1 MLKLLDDQALQSQRF
16 KLKGNQPL
24 LLDDPEA
31 VWLIRTGSLA
41 VFAVA
46 LKDGVPDGARQHL
59 FSVNAGESLFGIAA
73 DLGDASGDANGNASH
88 GILAVAME
96 PTELLQCSLW
106 SSLWHLGHE
115 PSTKDLSPIAGL
127 ETWIQHLGV
136 ALQSLA
142 TDDIGVHDIVGR
154 KFLTLPPGQIFQ
166 PLKET
171 VVWVQVQQGTAHW
184 MGLPEFPLTARSA
197 AIPLGSDMWLQA
209 ADTLEIAL
217 VATQEL
223 ADRDTLVAGLAQLHH
238 YFRHCLDL
246 IEQQSTAA
254 AFQRFQARERLNRQ
268 VTQSTLDE
276 LASALQPQAPAPLA
290 VEGSPL
296 LVAAGAVG
304 RALDVPVLPP
314 ARSEA
319 LDRVKDP
326 LEAIAR
332 ASRLRLRRVLL
343 TARWWQQD
351 NGPLLAYTLP
361 EHDPV
366 ALLPTATGH
375 YELFDPAGQQRVP
388 VTAKVAAA
396 LEPEAF
402 MFYRPLVDRIKRP
415 LDLLFFS
422 LQGHSRDLILLVAT
436 GLAAT
441 LLGMVIPQA
450 TAILIDSAIPDSDRG
465 MLWQIGLA
473 LFAVAIG
480 QSTFEMA
487 RGIISLRVETAADA
501 TLQPA
506 VWDNLL
512 RLKPSFFRQ
521 YSSGDIQSRVLAVG
535 QIRRQVSG
543 TTLRTI
549 FTSVFALL
557 NLVLMFVYSWQ
568 LALIA
573 SVLAVIASGVTVI
586 SSILNLRQVRPLQQL
601 EGVLLGVTVQLI
613 NGVAKLR
620 VAAAEERAFAYW
632 GKKYSQQKK
641 LIAKSQRIDD
651 SVAVF
656 NEVLPTVSAVLL
668 FWFAIL
674 FIQPVPGS
682 TTPGLSAG
690 NFLAFNAAFGIFIQ
704 GARGLSNTLINTLNI
719 IPLWERAQTIVQAA
733 PEVDASKT
741 NPGRLTGRIALEH
754 VTFRYRDDG
763 PLILDD
769 VTIHAE
775 PGEFIAVVGPSGSG
789 KSTVFRLLLSFETP
803 ASGTVYYDGQDLSGL
818 DVNAVRR
825 QLGVVLQN
833 GRISTGSIFE
843 IITGGALVTMEEAW
857 AAAHNAGF
865 ADDIKQ
871 MPMGM
876 HTVISEGATNLSGG
890 QRQRLLIARAL
901 VLKPKIVLMD
911 EATSALDNHTQAIIT
926 DSLAHMKATR
936 IVIAHRLSTIR
947 DADRIYVVDAGRVV
961 QSGSFDELVQ
971 QTGGLFARLAARQL
985 E

>member
-1 MLKLLDDQALQSQRF
+1 MLKQLDDQGLQQPQRY
-16 KLKGNQPL
+16 KIKGNQPI
-24 LLDDPEA
+24 LLDDPDA
-31 VWLIRTGSLA
+31 VWLIHSGAMS
-41 VFAVA
+41 VFTVP
-46 LKDGVPDGARQHL
+46 LRDGVPHGARQHL
-59 FSVNAGESLFGIAA
+59 FSAKAGEALFGMAA
-73 DLGDASGDANGNASH
+73 APGCTGDR
-88 GILAVAME
+88 GILAVAMTE
-96 PTELLQCSLW
+96 TELVKYALW
-106 SSLWHLGHE
+106 QLG
-115 PSTKDLSPIAGL
+115 DGRIAAAFAASPLL
-127 ETWIQHLGV
+127 ETWLQHWSAVLKP
-136 ALQSLA
+136 LA
-142 TDDIGVHDIVGR
+142 TDAVSLSESGR
-154 KFLTLPPGQIFQ
+154 KFLALTPGQIFQ
-166 PLKET
+166 PTKGA

-184 MGLPEFPLTARSA
+184 MGLAALPYAPTSPLLPCSHG
-197 AIPLGSDMWLQA
+197 LWLQA
-209 ADTLEIAL
+209 TETLEIAL
-217 VATQEL
+217 LETAEL
-223 ADRDTLVAGLAQLHH
+223 PDRETLVAGLAHLHSN
-238 YFRHCLDL
+238 FLHCLNIID
-246 IEQQSTAA
+246 QQETEA
-254 AFQRFQARERLNRQ
+254 AFRRFQEREQLNRQ
-268 VTQSTLDE
+268 VTEAALDE
-276 LASALQPQAPAPLA
+276 LASPLQPQGIAKLPT
-290 VEGSPL
+290 EGTPL
-296 LVAAGAVG
+296 LIAAGAVG
-304 RALDVPVLPP
+304 RALAVPIHPP
-314 ARSEA
+314 ARSED
-319 LDRVKDP
+319 LHRVKDP

-332 ASRLRLRRVLL
+332 ASRLRMRRVLL
-343 TARWWQQD
+343 IKQWWQQD
-351 NGPLLAYTLP
+351 NGPLLAYTLQ
-361 EHDPV
+361 EHHPV
-366 ALLPTATGH
+366 ALLPTSGGR
-375 YELFDPAGQQRVP
+375 YDIFDPVSLQREP
-388 VTAKVAAA
+388 VTAQVAATLA
-396 LEPEAF
+396 PEAF
-402 MFYRPLVDRIKRP
+402 MFYRPLADKIKHP

-422 LQGHSRDLILLVAT
+422 LKGHQLDLILLVVT
-436 GLAAT
+436 GLAVT

-473 LFAVAIG
+473 LLAVAIG
-480 QSTFEMA
+480 QATFEMA
-487 RGIISLRVETAADA
+487 RGMISLRVETAADA

-512 RLKPSFFRQ
+512 SLKPAFFRQ
-521 YSSGDIQSRVLAVG
+521 YSSGDIQSRVLSVG
-535 QIRRQVSG
+535 KIRRQVSG

-557 NLVLMFVYSWQ
+557 NLGLMFVYSWQ
-568 LALIA
+568 LALVA
-573 SVLAVIASGVTVI
+573 SVLAVIAIFVTI
-586 SSILNLRQVRPLQQL
+586 TSSMLTLRQVRPLQQL
-601 EGVLLGVTVQLI
+601 DGLLLGVTVQLI

-674 FIQPVPGS
+674 FIQSAPGE

-690 NFLAFNAAFGIFIQ
+690 NFLAFNAAFGVFIQ
-704 GARGLSNTLINTLNI
+704 GARGLSNTLINILNI
-719 IPLWERAQTIVQAA
+719 VPLWERAQSIVKAE

-741 NPGRLTGRIALEH
+741 NPGRLSGRLALEH
-754 VTFRYRDDG
+754 VTFRYREDG

-775 PGEFIAVVGPSGSG
+775 PGEFIGVVGPSGSG

-857 AAAHNAGF
+857 EAAHKAGF
-865 ADDIKQ
+865 ADDIQQ

-901 VLKPKIVLMD
+901 VLKPKIMLMD
-911 EATSALDNHTQAIIT
+911 EATSALDNQTQAIIT
-926 DSLAHMKATR
+926 ESLSHMNATR

-947 DADRIYVVDAGRVV
+947 DADRIYVVEAGRVV
-961 QSGSFDELVQ
+961 QMGSFDELVQ
-971 QTGGLFARLAARQL
+971 QAGGLFARLAARQL

>member
-1 MLKLLDDQALQSQRF
+1 MLKQLDDRELQPQRYQ
-16 KLKGNQPL
+16 LKGNQPIL
-24 LLDDPEA
+24 LNDPAA

-41 VFAVA
+41 VFTVP
-46 LKDGVPDGARQHL
+46 LKDGFPDGARQHL
-59 FSVNAGESLFGIAA
+59 FSAQAGEALLGMAPTAGSAA
-73 DLGDASGDANGNASH
+73 SRGLM
-88 GILAVAME
+88 AVALE
-96 PTELLQCSLW
+96 ATDLVKCSLW
-106 SSLWHLGHE
+106 ELG
-115 PSTKDLSPIAGL
+115 KVPIAPDFSAITSL
-127 ETWIQHLGV
+127 ETWIQHLSA
-136 ALQSLA
+136 ALHPLT
-142 TDDIGVHDIVGR
+142 TDALMGHESGR
-154 KFLTLPPGQIFQ
+154 KFLTLTPGQIFQ
-166 PLKET
+166 PLSGT
-171 VVWVQVQQGTAHW
+171 VAWVQVQQGQAHW
-184 MGLPEFPLTARSA
+184 MGLADVPLMAQSA
-197 AIPLGSDMWLQA
+197 VCPLGSHMWLEA
-209 ADTLEIAL
+209 VDTLEIAL
-217 VATQEL
+217 LETWEL
-223 ADRDTLVAGLAQLHH
+223 TDRETLIAGLTQLHQH
-238 YFRHCLDL
+238 FRQGLDL
-246 IEQQSTAA
+246 IEQQATAD
-254 AFQRFQARERLNRQ
+254 AFQRFQARERLNQQ
-268 VTQSTLDE
+268 VTKSTLDE
-276 LASALQPQAPAPLA
+276 LASALQPPTQIKPPT
-290 VEGSPL
+290 EGTPL
-296 LVAAGAVG
+296 LIAAGAVG
-304 RALDVPVLPP
+304 RALDVPIHPP

-319 LDRVKDP
+319 LHRVKDP

-332 ASRLRLRRVLL
+332 ASRLRMRRVLL
-343 TARWWQQD
+343 SQQWWHQD
-351 NGPLLAYTLP
+351 NGPLLAYTLQ
-361 EHDPV
+361 EHHPV
-366 ALLPTATGH
+366 ALLPTSGGH
-375 YELFDPAGQQRVP
+375 YELFDPVSQQRHT
-388 VTAKVAAA
+388 VTAKLAGTLA
-396 LEPEAF
+396 PEAF
-402 MFYRPLVDRIKRP
+402 MFYRPLADKIKHP
-415 LDLLFFS
+415 IDLLFFS
-422 LQGHSRDLILLVAT
+422 LKGHAVDLMLLLVT
-436 GLAAT
+436 GLAGS

-473 LFAVAIG
+473 LLAVAIG
-480 QSTFEMA
+480 QAAFEMA
-487 RGIISLRVETAADA
+487 RGVVSLRVETAADA

-512 RLKPSFFRQ
+512 NLKPAFFRQ
-521 YSSGDIQSRVLAVG
+521 YSSGDIQSRVLSVG
-535 QIRRQVSG
+535 KIRRQVSG
-543 TTLRTI
+543 TTLRTV
-549 FTSVFALL
+549 FTSFFALL
-557 NLVLMFVYSWQ
+557 NLGLMFVYSWQ

-573 SVLAVIASGVTVI
+573 TAIALLATGVTVI

-601 EGVLLGVTVQLI
+601 DGLLLGVTVQLI

-632 GKKYSQQKK
+632 GKKYSHQKK

-668 FWFAIL
+668 FWFAVL
-674 FIQPVPGS
+674 FIQQGS
-682 TTPGLSAG
+682 GGTTAGLSAG
-690 NFLAFNAAFGIFIQ
+690 SFLAFNSAFGIFIQ
-704 GARGLSNTLINTLNI
+704 GARGLSNTFINTLNI
-719 IPLWERAQTIVQAA
+719 IPLWERAQSIVKAE

-741 NPGRLTGRIALEH
+741 NPGRLTGRLALEH
-754 VTFRYRDDG
+754 VTFRYREDG

-833 GRISTGSIFE
+833 GRISNGSIFE

-857 AAAHNAGF
+857 AAAQHAGF

-901 VLKPKIVLMD
+901 VLKPKIMLMD

-926 DSLAHMKATR
+926 ESLSHMKATR

-947 DADRIYVVDAGRVV
+947 DADRIYVVEAGRVV
-961 QSGSFDELVQ
+961 QVGSFDELVKQ
-971 QTGGLFARLAARQL
+971 SGGLFARLAARQL